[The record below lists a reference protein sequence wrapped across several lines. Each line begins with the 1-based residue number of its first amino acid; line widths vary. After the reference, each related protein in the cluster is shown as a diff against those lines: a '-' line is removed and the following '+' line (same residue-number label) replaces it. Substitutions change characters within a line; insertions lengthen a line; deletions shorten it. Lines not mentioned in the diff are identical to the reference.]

1 MWDPSGAGIKHVS
14 PAFGGQFFTSEPPRK
29 SLKAF
34 YFSASYFSLCEGTC
48 VSTPSNPV
56 TAMLTTLLCLIPCL
70 ALSGARG
77 TQPALVGQ
85 QAGLCEPQVLDS
97 SPCCCTDPLMWTELY
112 PSNSVSNLSFLSD
125 WLSGKTMKAG
135 PGVTEV
141 IGRCPK
147 TQSWCPCKNR
157 GTPGR
162 HMEKSL
168 GEASQDTGICKPSRE
183 ASGGTRPAS
192 PGPRASA
199 CVALKTPPVG

>member
-34 YFSASYFSLCEGTC
+34 YFFASYFSLWKGTC
-48 VSTPSNPV
+48 VSTPSNPI

-70 ALSGARG
+70 ELSSARG
-77 TQPALVGQ
+77 TQPVLVGQ

-112 PSNSVSNLSFLSD
+112 PSNSVSNLSFLSE

-141 IGRCPK
+141 IGRRPK

-157 GTPGR
+157 GTPRTSHG
-162 HMEKSL
+162 EK
-168 GEASQDTGICKPSRE
+168 
-183 ASGGTRPAS
+183 
-192 PGPRASA
+192 PG
-199 CVALKTPPVG
+199 